1 MIRIGCCTNM
11 LADAV
16 DRAGLSYIFKA
27 AQAGFAYVEPPL
39 AEFMNLEEETLL
51 QVERLLKNDKIRVDA
66 FCNLF
71 PASLRLTG
79 PEADLKKADGYM
91 EQALQ
96 LAARFGASRVVFG
109 SGAARWVPEGF
120 SRKQAFEQL
129 VILTEHMAKIAEKN
143 GIVVAI
149 EPLNRGE
156 CNIINTFREGC
167 HLAERV
173 NHPNI
178 RVMADYYHFTLEQD
192 CLEDLEHY
200 GKQYLVHVHFAE
212 VQGRSYP
219 SRQRREYK
227 SFIRALQKAG
237 YGERISCEGHTRNLL
252 TEGVHAVELLT
263 AMWNETAKE

>member
-129 VILTEHMAKIAEKN
+129 VILTEHMAKIAEKKRN
-143 GIVVAI
+143 CRS
-149 EPLNRGE
+149 NR
-156 CNIINTFREGC
+156 TFKPRGMQ
-167 HLAERV
+167 H
-173 NHPNI
+173 H
-178 RVMADYYHFTLEQD
+178 
-192 CLEDLEHY
+192 
-200 GKQYLVHVHFAE
+200 QYLPGGLPFGRTGESPEYPCFGRLLSFYFRARPFRRFGILWEAISSSCPFCGGSGAHVSIPTTWG
-212 VQGRSYP
+212 VQKIY
-219 SRQRREYK
+219 
-227 SFIRALQKAG
+227 L
-237 YGERISCEGHTRNLL
+237 CL
-252 TEGVHAVELLT
+252 TEGRVRGENQLRRAC
-263 AMWNETAKE
+263 A

>member
-91 EQALQ
+91 EPVSYTHLNW
-96 LAARFGASRVVFG
+96 LYSGFERYYGCNGRGFG
-109 SGAARWVPEGF
+109 
-120 SRKQAFEQL
+120 
-129 VILTEHMAKIAEKN
+129 
-143 GIVVAI
+143 
-149 EPLNRGE
+149 
-156 CNIINTFREGC
+156 
-167 HLAERV
+167 
-173 NHPNI
+173 
-178 RVMADYYHFTLEQD
+178 
-192 CLEDLEHY
+192 
-200 GKQYLVHVHFAE
+200 
-212 VQGRSYP
+212 GR
-219 SRQRREYK
+219 
-227 SFIRALQKAG
+227 
-237 YGERISCEGHTRNLL
+237 C
-252 TEGVHAVELLT
+252 
-263 AMWNETAKE
+263 